1 MFKIKIEKLKV
12 KAKIGV
18 SNKERK
24 KSQLLIVTLVCTYNL
39 SNKTNLDNIKN
50 LKDYSAITKYLKNY
64 IEESKY
70 KTLEKLIFECS
81 KKIKKEFQLDTV
93 YLNINKTAV
102 AKKYGCNSL
111 SVSQ

>member
-1 MFKIKIEKLKV
+1 MF
-12 KAKIGV
+12 
-18 SNKERK
+18 
-24 KSQLLIVTLVCTYNL
+24 
-39 SNKTNLDNIKN
+39 
-50 LKDYSAITKYLKNY
+50 
-64 IEESKY
+64 
-70 KTLEKLIFECS
+70 